1 MYVSDQF
8 FMVYCVGMDE
18 QQKTI
23 EEKLNELSIKMDAVF
38 RSSEKMRK
46 YFLWTLIITVVVV
59 VVPLLVLP
67 LVIPAFLQSVALP
80 AGF

>member
-1 MYVSDQF
+1 MA
-8 FMVYCVGMDE
+8 MNE
-18 QQKTI
+18 ELKHI
-23 EEKLNELSIKMDAVF
+23 EEKLNELAVKTDTVF

-46 YFLWTLIITVVVV
+46 YFLWTLIITVIVI

-67 LVIPAFLQSVALP
+67 LVISSFLQSVTLP

>member
-1 MYVSDQF
+1 
-8 FMVYCVGMDE
+8 MDE
-18 QQKTI
+18 QLKRI
-23 EEKLNELSIKMDAVF
+23 EEKLNELAVKTDAVF

-46 YFLWTLIITVVVV
+46 YFLWTLIITAVVV

-67 LVIPAFLQSVALP
+67 LVIPAFLQSVAIP